1 MMIFNKIQS
10 NTLLRQFIQMFNNIS
25 EKYTRNETIIRQCF
39 QENPGFLG
47 IDGIDIK
54 FETEVTNVDS
64 ISITTF
70 ADNFFEL
77 DINSSYNKN
86 GRIKEIEILS
96 PNFGKIILSFNNP
109 NFDMKCNCFVRLIL
123 GDLNVK
129 TSTMKQIMLKLKNV
143 LTCVTLFSN
152 IDIIHPTEEDIIIQ
166 GIEIA
171 YTFSTLEKISYQ
183 TRLLLLRLFSKVE
196 QPNKSRYW
204 GINDDP
210 FDHHIISAKLG
221 YNYAIVLYDKTA
233 KAQSDNYLDNIKN
246 HGYRIY
252 RLEFVIKKGKITEL
266 LGSRILSDISDET
279 IKNFF
284 NEQNNL
290 AVINLIHEIK
300 KSVQLT
306 DRTLNYYFKEFGN
319 RDYIHRFFSGILT
332 PALEKSMAIALDEE
346 IFCHLKLPFI
356 ISPKNKSRIRRQLIN
371 ECIIQSKDKKYILSK
386 MITWQTLIILKIM
399 NCYIYCDEIQSTTAN
414 KNFNEVGMKVISLKP
429 FNSKTR
435 IAIYNDLLSSRT
447 KSTTIEKIILDRW
460 KKIDHKKYII
470 YKFTE

>member
-1 MMIFNKIQS
+1 
-10 NTLLRQFIQMFNNIS
+10 MFNNIS

-54 FETEVTNVDS
+54 FETEVTIVDS

-77 DINSSYNKN
+77 DINSSYNKD

-96 PNFGKIILSFNNP
+96 PNFGKIVFRFNNS
-109 NFDMKCNCFVRLIL
+109 NFDMKCKCFVRLIL

-129 TSTMKQIMLKLKNV
+129 TSTMKQIMSKLKNV

-171 YTFSTLEKISYQ
+171 YTFSTIEKISYQ

-196 QPNKSRYW
+196 QPNKSRYV

-210 FDHHIISAKLG
+210 FDHHIISSKLG

-233 KAQSDNYLDNIKN
+233 KAQSDNHLENIKN

-284 NEQNNL
+284 NEQINL
-290 AVINLIHEIK
+290 AVNNLILEIK

-306 DRTLNYYFKEFGN
+306 DKTLNYYFKEFGN

-356 ISPKNKSRIRRQLIN
+356 KSPKNKSRIRRQLIN

-414 KNFNEVGMKVISLKP
+414 QNFNDVGMKVISLKP

-435 IAIYNDLLSSRT
+435 IAIYNDLLSTRT

>member
-1 MMIFNKIQS
+1 M
-10 NTLLRQFIQMFNNIS
+10 LNNIS

-39 QENPGFLG
+39 QENPGFLS

-54 FETEVTNVDS
+54 FETEVTIVDS

-96 PNFGKIILSFNNP
+96 PNFGKIVFRFNNS
-109 NFDMKCNCFVRLIL
+109 NFDMKCKCFVRLIL

-129 TSTMKQIMLKLKNV
+129 TSTMKQIMSKLKNV
-143 LTCVTLFSN
+143 LTCITIFSN

-183 TRLLLLRLFSKVE
+183 TRLLLLRIFSKVE
-196 QPNKSRYW
+196 QPNKSRYV
-204 GINDDP
+204 GIEDDP

-221 YNYAIVLYDKTA
+221 YNYSIVLYDKSA
-233 KAQSDNYLDNIKN
+233 KAQSDNHLENIKN

-252 RLEFVIKKGKITEL
+252 RLEFVIKRGKITEL
-266 LGSRILSDISDET
+266 LGSRILSDITDET

-284 NEQNNL
+284 NEQINL

-306 DRTLNYYFKEFGN
+306 DKTLNYYFKEFGN

-356 ISPKNKSRIRRQLIN
+356 KSPKNKSRIRRQLIN

-414 KNFNEVGMKVISLKP
+414 QNFNDVGMKVISLKP
-429 FNSKTR
+429 FNNKTR

>member
-1 MMIFNKIQS
+1 M
-10 NTLLRQFIQMFNNIS
+10 LNNIS

-54 FETEVTNVDS
+54 FETEVTIVDS

-77 DINSSYNKN
+77 DINSSYNKD

-96 PNFGKIILSFNNP
+96 PNFGKIVFRFNNS
-109 NFDMKCNCFVRLIL
+109 NFDMKCKCFVRLIL

-129 TSTMKQIMLKLKNV
+129 TSTMKQIMSKLKNV

-152 IDIIHPTEEDIIIQ
+152 IDIIQPTEEDIIIQ

-171 YTFSTLEKISYQ
+171 YTFSTIEKISYQ

-196 QPNKSRYW
+196 QPNKSRYV

-210 FDHHIISAKLG
+210 FDHHIISSKLG

-233 KAQSDNYLDNIKN
+233 KAQSDNHLENIKN

-284 NEQNNL
+284 NEQINL
-290 AVINLIHEIK
+290 AVNNLILEIE

-319 RDYIHRFFSGILT
+319 HGYIHRFFSGILT

-346 IFCHLKLPFI
+346 IFCHLELPFI
-356 ISPKNKSRIRRQLIN
+356 KSSKNKSRIRRRLID

-399 NCYIYCDEIQSTTAN
+399 NSYIYSDEIQSTTAN
-414 KNFNEVGMKVISLKP
+414 QKFNDVGMKVITLKP

-435 IAIYNDLLSSRT
+435 ISIYNALLSSRT

-470 YKFTE
+470 YKITE

>member
-1 MMIFNKIQS
+1 M
-10 NTLLRQFIQMFNNIS
+10 LNNIS

-54 FETEVTNVDS
+54 FETEVNIVDS

-96 PNFGKIILSFNNP
+96 PNFGKIVFRFNNS
-109 NFDMKCNCFVRLIL
+109 NFDMKCKCFVRLIL

-129 TSTMKQIMLKLKNV
+129 TSTMKQIMSKLKNV
-143 LTCVTLFSN
+143 LTCITIFSN

-183 TRLLLLRLFSKVE
+183 TRLLLLRIFSKVE
-196 QPNKSRYW
+196 QPNKSRYV
-204 GINDDP
+204 GIEDDP

-221 YNYAIVLYDKTA
+221 YNYSIVLYDKSA
-233 KAQSDNYLDNIKN
+233 KAQSDNHLENIKN

-252 RLEFVIKKGKITEL
+252 RLEFVIKRGKITEL
-266 LGSRILSDISDET
+266 LGSRILSDITDET

-284 NEQNNL
+284 NEQINL

-306 DRTLNYYFKEFGN
+306 DKTLNYYFKEFGN

-356 ISPKNKSRIRRQLIN
+356 KSPKNKSRIRRQLIN

-414 KNFNEVGMKVISLKP
+414 QNFNDVGMKVISLKP
-429 FNSKTR
+429 FNNKTR

-470 YKFTE
+470 YPLC

>member
-1 MMIFNKIQS
+1 MSYSVIIFFEKRKELTMIYRN
-10 NTLLRQFIQMFNNIS
+10 S
-25 EKYTRNETIIRQCF
+25 EKYTRNNQLVKQCF

-64 ISITTF
+64 ISTTTI
-70 ADNFFEL
+70 AENFFEL

-96 PNFGKIILSFNNP
+96 PTFGKIIFSFNNP
-109 NFDMKCNCFVRLIL
+109 NFDMKCNCFVRLIV

-129 TSTMKQIMLKLKNV
+129 TSTMKQIMSRLKNV
-143 LTCVTLFSN
+143 LTCITLFSN

-171 YTFSTLEKISYQ
+171 YTFATLEKISYQ
-183 TRLLLLRLFSKVE
+183 TRLLLLRIFSKVE
-196 QPNKSRYW
+196 QPNKSRYV
-204 GINDDP
+204 GIDDDP
-210 FDHHIISAKLG
+210 FEHHIISAKLG
-221 YNYAIVLYDKTA
+221 YNYSIVLYDKTA
-233 KAQSDNYLDNIKN
+233 KAQSDNHLENIKN

-266 LGSRILSDISDET
+266 LGSRILSNITDET
-279 IKNFF
+279 IKKFF
-284 NEQNNL
+284 NEQINL
-290 AVINLIHEIK
+290 AVNNLILEIK
-300 KSVQLT
+300 NSVELT
-306 DRTLNYYFKEFGN
+306 DRTLNYYFKKFGN

-356 ISPKNKSRIRRQLIN
+356 KSPKNKSRIRRQLIN
-371 ECIIQSKDKKYILSK
+371 ECIIQSKDEKYILSK

-399 NCYIYCDEIQSTTAN
+399 NHFIYCDEIKSTTTN
-414 KNFNEVGMKVISLKP
+414 QNFNDVGMKVISLKP
-429 FNSKTR
+429 FNSKSR

-447 KSTTIEKIILDRW
+447 KSTTIEKIMLDRW

-470 YKFTE
+470 YKFID

>member
-1 MMIFNKIQS
+1 
-10 NTLLRQFIQMFNNIS
+10 MFNNIS

-77 DINSSYNKN
+77 DINSSYNKD

-96 PNFGKIILSFNNP
+96 PNFGKIVFRFNNS
-109 NFDMKCNCFVRLIL
+109 NFDRKCKCFVRLIL

-129 TSTMKQIMLKLKNV
+129 TSTMKQIMSKLKNV
-143 LTCVTLFSN
+143 LTCITIFSN

-183 TRLLLLRLFSKVE
+183 TRLLLLRIFSKVE
-196 QPNKSRYW
+196 QPNKSRYA
-204 GINDDP
+204 GIEDDP

-221 YNYAIVLYDKTA
+221 YNYSIVLYDKSA
-233 KAQSDNYLDNIKN
+233 KAQSDNQLENIKN

-266 LGSRILSDISDET
+266 LGSRILSDITDET

-284 NEQNNL
+284 NEQINL

-332 PALEKSMAIALDEE
+332 PALEKSMTIALDEE

-356 ISPKNKSRIRRQLIN
+356 KSPKNKSRIRRQLIN

-414 KNFNEVGMKVISLKP
+414 QNFNDVGMKVISLKP

-435 IAIYNDLLSSRT
+435 IAIYNDLLSTRT

>member
-1 MMIFNKIQS
+1 
-10 NTLLRQFIQMFNNIS
+10 MFNNIS

-77 DINSSYNKN
+77 DINSSYNKD

-96 PNFGKIILSFNNP
+96 PNFGKIVFRFNNS
-109 NFDMKCNCFVRLIL
+109 NFDMKCKCFVRLIL

-129 TSTMKQIMLKLKNV
+129 TSTMKQIMSKLKNV
-143 LTCVTLFSN
+143 LTCITIFSN

-183 TRLLLLRLFSKVE
+183 TRLLLLRIFSKVK
-196 QPNKSRYW
+196 QPNKSRYA
-204 GINDDP
+204 GIEDDP

-221 YNYAIVLYDKTA
+221 YNYSIVLYDKSA

-284 NEQNNL
+284 NEQINL
-290 AVINLIHEIK
+290 AVNNLILEIE
-300 KSVQLT
+300 KSVQLS

-319 RDYIHRFFSGILT
+319 RNYIHRFFSGILT

-356 ISPKNKSRIRRQLIN
+356 KSPKNKSRIRRQLIN

-414 KNFNEVGMKVISLKP
+414 QNFNDVGMKVISLKP

-435 IAIYNDLLSSRT
+435 IAIYNGLLSSRT

-460 KKIDHKKYII
+460 KKIDYRKYII
-470 YKFTE
+470 YKAID

>member
-1 MMIFNKIQS
+1 M
-10 NTLLRQFIQMFNNIS
+10 LNNIS

-54 FETEVTNVDS
+54 FETEVTIVDS

-96 PNFGKIILSFNNP
+96 PNFGKIVFRFNNS
-109 NFDMKCNCFVRLIL
+109 NFDMKCKCFVRLIL

-129 TSTMKQIMLKLKNV
+129 TSTMKQIMSKLKNV
-143 LTCVTLFSN
+143 LTCITIFSN

-183 TRLLLLRLFSKVE
+183 TRLLLLRIFSKVE
-196 QPNKSRYW
+196 QPNKSRYV
-204 GINDDP
+204 GIEDDP

-221 YNYAIVLYDKTA
+221 YNYSIVLYDKSA
-233 KAQSDNYLDNIKN
+233 KAQSDNHLENIKN

-252 RLEFVIKKGKITEL
+252 RLEFVIKRGKITEL
-266 LGSRILSDISDET
+266 LGSRILSDITDET

-284 NEQNNL
+284 NEQINL

-306 DRTLNYYFKEFGN
+306 DKTLNYYFKEFGN

-356 ISPKNKSRIRRQLIN
+356 KSPKNKSRIRRQLIN

-414 KNFNEVGMKVISLKP
+414 QNFNDVGMKVISLKP
-429 FNSKTR
+429 FNNKTR

>member
-1 MMIFNKIQS
+1 M
-10 NTLLRQFIQMFNNIS
+10 LNNIS

-54 FETEVTNVDS
+54 FETEVTIVDS

-96 PNFGKIILSFNNP
+96 PNFGKIVFRFNNS
-109 NFDMKCNCFVRLIL
+109 NFDMKCKCFVRLIL

-129 TSTMKQIMLKLKNV
+129 TSTMKQIMSKLKNV
-143 LTCVTLFSN
+143 LTCITIFSN

-183 TRLLLLRLFSKVE
+183 TRLLLLRIFSKVE
-196 QPNKSRYW
+196 QPNKSRYV
-204 GINDDP
+204 GIEDDP

-221 YNYAIVLYDKTA
+221 YNYSIVLYDKSA
-233 KAQSDNYLDNIKN
+233 KAQSDNHLENIKN

-252 RLEFVIKKGKITEL
+252 RLEFVIKRGKITEL
-266 LGSRILSDISDET
+266 LGSRILSDITDET

-284 NEQNNL
+284 NEQINL

-306 DRTLNYYFKEFGN
+306 DKTLNYYFKEFGN

-356 ISPKNKSRIRRQLIN
+356 KSPKNKSRIRRQLIN

-414 KNFNEVGMKVISLKP
+414 QNFNDVGMKVISLKP
-429 FNSKTR
+429 FNNKTR

-470 YKFTE
+470 YKITE

>member
-1 MMIFNKIQS
+1 M
-10 NTLLRQFIQMFNNIS
+10 LNNIS

-54 FETEVTNVDS
+54 FETEVTIVDS

-96 PNFGKIILSFNNP
+96 PNFGKIVFRFNNS
-109 NFDMKCNCFVRLIL
+109 NFDMKCKCFVRLIL

-129 TSTMKQIMLKLKNV
+129 TSTMKQIMSKLKNV
-143 LTCVTLFSN
+143 LTCITIFSN

-183 TRLLLLRLFSKVE
+183 TRLLLLRIFSKVE
-196 QPNKSRYW
+196 QPNKSRYV
-204 GINDDP
+204 GIEDDP

-221 YNYAIVLYDKTA
+221 YNYSIVLYDKSA
-233 KAQSDNYLDNIKN
+233 KAQSDNHLENIKN

-252 RLEFVIKKGKITEL
+252 RLEFVIKRGKITEL
-266 LGSRILSDISDET
+266 LGSRILSDITDET

-284 NEQNNL
+284 NEQINL

-306 DRTLNYYFKEFGN
+306 DKTLNYYFKEFGN

-356 ISPKNKSRIRRQLIN
+356 KSPKNKSRIRRQLIN

-414 KNFNEVGMKVISLKP
+414 QNFNDVGMKVISLKP
-429 FNSKTR
+429 FNNKTR

-460 KKIDHKKYII
+460 KKNRS
-470 YKFTE
+470 

>member
-1 MMIFNKIQS
+1 
-10 NTLLRQFIQMFNNIS
+10 MFNNIS

-86 GRIKEIEILS
+86 GRIKEIKILS
-96 PNFGKIILSFNNP
+96 PNFGKIVFSFNKS
-109 NFDMKCNCFVRLIL
+109 NFDMKCKCFVRLIL

-129 TSTMKQIMLKLKNV
+129 TSTMKQIMSKLKNV

-171 YTFSTLEKISYQ
+171 YTFSTIEKISYQ

-196 QPNKSRYW
+196 QPNKTRYL

-284 NEQNNL
+284 NEQINL
-290 AVINLIHEIK
+290 AVNNLILEIE

-319 RDYIHRFFSGILT
+319 RNYIHRFFSGILT

-356 ISPKNKSRIRRQLIN
+356 KSPKNKSRIRRQLIN

-399 NCYIYCDEIQSTTAN
+399 SSYIYCDEIQSTTAN
-414 KNFNEVGMKVISLKP
+414 QNFNDVGMKVISLKP

-460 KKIDHKKYII
+460 KKIDYRKYII
-470 YKFTE
+470 YKAND